1 MKFLSLFSGIEAATV
16 AWAPL
21 GWDCVGVAEIE
32 KFPAAVLAHHYPD
45 VPNLGDVTKITKHDV
60 ERLGPIDLVC
70 GGFPCQDLSVAG
82 QRKGLKN
89 VDGSATR
96 SGLFFDA
103 MRIAE
108 WANPR
113 WLFIENV
120 PGMFSSNQGRDFAAV
135 VGEMAGCE
143 FDVPREGW
151 RNAGVVAGPK
161 GLVEW
166 TVLDAQYHGLAQRR
180 KRVFLV
186 RDSGDWANRG
196 PLFLEQYRLCGH
208 PAPSRE
214 TRQVAPTIPARSTA
228 GGGLGTD
235 FDCDGGL
242 IPALSQCITT
252 GTGQRYDPETETILP
267 VTHSLR
273 GEGFDAS
280 EDGTGRGTPLVPHVV
295 GALACN
301 TGPNGHDAG
310 NFACNQAVDAGH
322 VLPVAF
328 DTTQIT
334 SAANYSNP
342 KPGDPCHPL
351 ASGAHVPAIAFPA
364 NLSGTQCA
372 STEDLSPA
380 LGALN
385 PTAVAIGLDQEL
397 NGRYELAGTLQR
409 KGEGGFEGSVMT
421 PDLQV
426 RRLTPTEAEKLQGFE
441 PGYTAIPWRKKPAD
455 QCPDGPRYKALGN
468 SWAVPCAAW
477 IGKRIK
483 AEVERTA

>member
-45 VPNLGDVTKITKHDV
+45 VPNLGDVTKITKQDV

-89 VDGSATR
+89 VDGSSTR

-120 PGMFSSNQGRDFAAV
+120 PGMFSSNQGRDFASV

-186 RDSGDWANRG
+186 RDSGDWANRA

-208 PAPSRE
+208 TAPSRKA
-214 TRQVAPTIPARSTA
+214 RQGTAVSPAISVALRGREGDDAANCLRASK
-228 GGGLGTD
+228 GGGDKPHVLA
-235 FDCDGGL
+235 FGGNQTSG
-242 IPALSQCITT
+242 PRSVSSALSALSAHG
-252 GTGQRYDPETETILP
+252 GTGRMDFETET
-267 VTHSLR
+267 
-273 GEGFDAS
+273 F
-280 EDGTGRGTPLVPHVV
+280 VV
-295 GALACN
+295 GSICKDSF
-301 TGPNGHDAG
+301 TGGAG
-310 NFACNQAVDAGH
+310 GRPDGAAAGH
-322 VLPVAF
+322 FIPF

-334 SAANYSNP
+334 SATNGSNP
-342 KPGDPCHPL
+342 QAGDPCHPL
-351 ASGAHVPAIAFPA
+351 AAGAHA
-364 NLSGTQCA
+364 
-372 STEDLSPA
+372 PA
-380 LGALN
+380 LDYTTKMHNTKSNNAGKIFEERS
-385 PTAVAIGLDQEL
+385 TGLDANSPPPAL
-397 NGRYELAGTLQR
+397 LTA
-409 KGEGGFEGSVMT
+409 M
-421 PDLQV
+421 QV
-426 RRLTPTEAEKLQGFE
+426 RRLLPVECARLQGF
-441 PGYTAIPWRKKPAD
+441 PDDYLDINFRGKPAA
-455 QCPDGPRYKALGN
+455 DGPKYRALGN
-468 SWAVPCAAW
+468 SWAIPVVAW
-477 IGKRIK
+477 VGRRIANHLK
-483 AEVERTA
+483 EKQ

>member
-45 VPNLGDVTKITKHDV
+45 VPNLGDVTKITKQDV

-186 RDSGDWANRG
+186 RDSGDWSNRA

-214 TRQVAPTIPARSTA
+214 A
-228 GGGLGTD
+228 G
-235 FDCDGGL
+235 
-242 IPALSQCITT
+242 Q
-252 GTGQRYDPETETILP
+252 
-267 VTHSLR
+267 
-273 GEGFDAS
+273 
-280 EDGTGRGTPLVPHVV
+280 
-295 GALACN
+295 
-301 TGPNGHDAG
+301 
-310 NFACNQAVDAGH
+310 
-322 VLPVAF
+322 
-328 DTTQIT
+328 
-334 SAANYSNP
+334 SAARGVEIGPSGGCYS
-342 KPGDPCHPL
+342 
-351 ASGAHVPAIAFPA
+351 
-364 NLSGTQCA
+364 
-372 STEDLSPA
+372 DLSPT
-380 LGALN
+380 LN

-468 SWAVPCAAW
+468 SWAVPCARW